1 MIDSFF
7 FNPDYDETLQTQ
19 NILIDET
26 ISNRKDSILNFK
38 FNFENLKHDIEVNI
52 IDPTNKIH
60 ELKTMDKCRDT
71 SLFETERSHLTD
83 KQEVICKFERP
94 IKVILI

>member
-1 MIDSFF
+1 
-7 FNPDYDETLQTQ
+7 
-19 NILIDET
+19 
-26 ISNRKDSILNFK
+26 
-38 FNFENLKHDIEVNI
+38 
-52 IDPTNKIH
+52 
-60 ELKTMDKCRDT
+60 MDKCRDT